1 VSRHRLRSLGAKLAG
16 ATVALVLIVTATI
29 YYTLS
34 RHERETLL
42 QAKESSASAVARLF
56 ADSCAPAVVFEDQR
70 DLQQNL
76 ATLGRNEDV
85 EYAAVWK
92 VDRSGRVGERLAEL
106 SRGRSEPSPNV
117 PGSIQIRRDRDRVVP
132 VAPVRDVKGELVAVV
147 SVAFSLATEN
157 AAISRLER
165 STLLTS
171 VVLAAGLTILLIVMA
186 RFLVVAPL
194 TALVA
199 AAKRLEEGSPVQ
211 IDVRSHDEMGQ
222 LAGAFRSMAGAIRV
236 REDRIN
242 ARNNQMR
249 LVLDNVGQ
257 GFISLN
263 ISGAVSEERSRV
275 VDEWFGPMDG
285 GPKFWDCLGRFDA
298 DVGAYFEVAWS
309 AVVDRFLPLELAL
322 DQLPRTARKDGLT
335 LQLTYRPIFRNV
347 EGDGNSVLEA
357 AVVVIT
363 DVTHRLER
371 ERSEQSQREM
381 LSLHRRLTADRPAF
395 EEFFLEADRLV
406 QSICGGAVE
415 LSLLRRQVHTLK
427 GNSAL
432 FGLESVS
439 SLCHT
444 VEDHLADC
452 GQLDP
457 SDRKQLVDAW
467 HRANQMRA
475 QLVGD
480 ADDADVRVTRTDYL
494 AVLEELR
501 GQRGQERLLRT
512 LEAWEFEPAEK
523 RLELIAEQIETTA
536 QRLGRAPVDVVR
548 APTELRLPPRR
559 WGPFWSAFAHL
570 VRNTVDHGIETTA
583 QREARG
589 VSPRATVR
597 LELRQCG
604 PEVLVAVEDDGPGVD
619 WPAIA
624 ARARALGVPHATP
637 DELKQSL
644 FVDGVSSRTQAT
656 ATSGRGVGL
665 GAVASVVGDLGG
677 RLDLWSEPGRG
688 TSFHCWLPAEM
699 LEPETA
705 ESAFELLG
713 RADEHLRPVP
723 Q

>member
-1 VSRHRLRSLGAKLAG
+1 
-16 ATVALVLIVTATI
+16 
-29 YYTLS
+29 
-34 RHERETLL
+34 
-42 QAKESSASAVARLF
+42 
-56 ADSCAPAVVFEDQR
+56 
-70 DLQQNL
+70 
-76 ATLGRNEDV
+76 
-85 EYAAVWK
+85 
-92 VDRSGRVGERLAEL
+92 
-106 SRGRSEPSPNV
+106 
-117 PGSIQIRRDRDRVVP
+117 
-132 VAPVRDVKGELVAVV
+132 
-147 SVAFSLATEN
+147 
-157 AAISRLER
+157 
-165 STLLTS
+165 
-171 VVLAAGLTILLIVMA
+171 
-186 RFLVVAPL
+186 
-194 TALVA
+194 
-199 AAKRLEEGSPVQ
+199 VQ